1 MRSGRPGARAAC
13 PPRLVGPLAHA
24 HPFEG
29 GFPPSNG
36 AFGRPKAPK
45 RSFAASFASVPTW
58 AKLLVAVALLGLPA
72 EALGQTLELERG
84 RLAGTVRVVEDPAA
98 RGGRAVAVRG
108 RGEVRRRFTTLHGL
122 SALVLRAR
130 ALPCNRTRPRIVLRL
145 DGRRVG
151 LRVVRSARFA
161 GLRFRAAAPPGP
173 RVAVL
178 RLANPGRG
186 PSCRRTVVLD
196 SLRVVGRQ
204 SPPPLTPSPAAAP
217 AVAPPAEQPV
227 PEGGYTNPVFAA
239 PGAPDPGVLDVGST
253 HSDYFVFSTGARF
266 PMLRSADLV
275 NWAPAGWA
283 LPGRPS
289 WAAQTG
295 DWNPWA
301 PSVIERDGACPN
313 SVGPRCFV
321 LFHVSRHGA
330 LEPPTNCIGV
340 AVSPRPEGP
349 YNQLGP
355 LGGDLD
361 SSGRPP
367 GCGDDDGYSNI
378 DPAPF
383 VDSDGRAY
391 LYLSTGRRCQMP
403 APGAEC
409 PWDRT
414 ISVIPLAPDLLTAS
428 GPRQPLFDADSPG
441 WEVAPFGPVVENPWP
456 VKSGSTYVL
465 LYSGGAYT
473 RAYGMGYATS
483 SSPTGPFVKSAG
495 NPFLAQSADVL
506 SPGGGML
513 ATGPKGGSWL
523 VYHGRRGSYANPREL
538 RIDRLRFTTES
549 SVAVDGPTSEPQPGA
564 P

>member
-1 MRSGRPGARAAC
+1 
-13 PPRLVGPLAHA
+13 
-24 HPFEG
+24 
-29 GFPPSNG
+29 
-36 AFGRPKAPK
+36 
-45 RSFAASFASVPTW
+45 VPTW
-58 AKLLVAVALLGLPA
+58 ATLLVAVALLGLPA
-72 EALGQTLELERG
+72 EAAGQTLELERG
-84 RLAGTVRVVEDPAA
+84 RLAGTARVVVDRAA
-98 RGGRAVAVRG
+98 GGGRAVAVRG
-108 RGEVRRRFTTLHGL
+108 RGEVRRRFTTVRGA

-130 ALPCNRTRPRIVLRL
+130 ALPCTRTRPRVVLRL

-151 LRVVRSARFA
+151 LRVVRSTRF
-161 GLRFRAAAPPGP
+161 GRLRFPAAAPPGP
-173 RVAVL
+173 RVAAL

-186 PSCRRTVVLD
+186 TSCRRTVVLD
-196 SLRVVGRQ
+196 SLRVVGLPRQ
-204 SPPPLTPSPAAAP
+204 PPPPLTPSQAAAP
-217 AVAPPAEQPV
+217 APAPPADPPA

-253 HSDYFVFSTGARF
+253 HSDYFVFSTGDRF

-275 NWAPAGWA
+275 NWTRAGRA
-283 LPGRPS
+283 LPARPS

-301 PSVIERDGACPN
+301 PSVIERDGACPRLE
-313 SVGPRCFV
+313 GPRCFV
-321 LFHVSRHGA
+321 LFHVSRHGS
-330 LEPPTNCIGV
+330 LNPPTNCIGV
-340 AVSPRPEGP
+340 AVSRRPEGP
-349 YNQLGP
+349 YLERGP
-355 LGGDLD
+355 LAFQDGRVD
-361 SSGRPP
+361 SSNRPP

-391 LYLSTGRRCQMP
+391 LYLSTGRLCDPPSPNM
-403 APGAEC
+403 EC
-409 PWDRT
+409 PPHRT
-414 ISVIPLAPDLLTAS
+414 ISVIPLAADLLTAT
-428 GPRQPLFDADSPG
+428 GPRQPLFDAESAG

-456 VKSGSTYVL
+456 VKSGSTYAL

-495 NPFLAQSADVL
+495 NPVLAEAAGVL

-523 VYHGRRGSYANPREL
+523 VYHGRRGAYANPREL
-538 RIDRLRFTTES
+538 RIDRLRFPTES
-549 SVAVDGPTSEPQPGA
+549 SVAVDGPTSTPQPGA

>member
-1 MRSGRPGARAAC
+1 M
-13 PPRLVGPLAHA
+13 
-24 HPFEG
+24 
-29 GFPPSNG
+29 
-36 AFGRPKAPK
+36 
-45 RSFAASFASVPTW
+45 
-58 AKLLVAVALLGLPA
+58 AVALLGLPA
-72 EALGQTLELERG
+72 EASGQTLELEGG
-84 RLAGTVRVVEDPAA
+84 RLAGDVRVVEDRAA
-98 RGGRAVAVRG
+98 GGGLAVAVRG
-108 RGEVRRRFTTLHGL
+108 RGEVRRRFTTLRGA
-122 SALVLRAR
+122 SAFVLRAR
-130 ALPCNRTRPRIVLRL
+130 ALPCTRTRPRIALRL
-145 DGRRVG
+145 DGRRIGV
-151 LRVVRSARFA
+151 RVVRSRRFA
-161 GLRFRAAAPPGP
+161 GLRFSASAPAGP
-173 RVAVL
+173 RVAAL

-196 SLRVVGRQ
+196 SLRVVGRRPPRQ
-204 SPPPLTPSPAAAP
+204 APPPPAPSPAAAP
-217 AVAPPAEQPV
+217 AVPPAEPPV
-227 PEGGYTNPVFAA
+227 PEGGYVNPVFAA

-275 NWAPAGWA
+275 NWTPAGRA

-289 WAAQTG
+289 WAAQAG

-301 PSVIERDGACPN
+301 PSVIERGGACPG
-313 SVGPRCFV
+313 STGPRCFV
-321 LFHVSRHGA
+321 LFHVSRHGT
-330 LEPPTNCIGV
+330 LDPPTNCIGV

-349 YNQLGP
+349 YLERGP
-355 LGGDLD
+355 LAFQDGSVD

-383 VDSDGRAY
+383 VDSDGAAY
-391 LYLSTGRRCQMP
+391 LYLSTGRRCDP
-403 APGAEC
+403 PSPNVEC
-409 PWDRT
+409 PPHRA
-414 ISVIPLAPDLLTAS
+414 ISVIPLAADLLTAS
-428 GPRQPLFDADSPG
+428 GPRQRLFDADSAG

-473 RAYGMGYATS
+473 GRYGMGYATS
-483 SSPTGPFVKSAG
+483 SSPTGPFVKSAA
-495 NPFLAQSADVL
+495 NPVLAEAAGVL

-549 SVAVDGPTSEPQPGA
+549 SVAVDGPTSAPQPVA